1 MATKLRNAI
10 VMLMIPVGA
19 IVAWWFLSLNS
30 SSPFFPPL
38 QEIVTTFRETWLFAH
53 FGSDIVPSLQRMLAG
68 YGLAIGVGVSVGVLL
83 GRIRVFQDALNPL
96 VQFGRSIPA
105 TAMVPVGIAL
115 LGIGDLPKILLIA
128 FVAQFPILLNT
139 IDGVRGVEPG
149 LEDVARSFGLTRL
162 QRVTTVQLPS
172 AAPQIFSGMRIA
184 LGIAFILMIVTEM
197 VGATDGIGFVTLQ
210 AQMSLQVAQMW
221 SGMILLGIMG
231 ASFNLVFVLLEQRV
245 LRWHYRTM
253 GES

>member
-1 MATKLRNAI
+1 MVTKLRNAV
-10 VMLMIPVGA
+10 VMLVVPVTA
-19 IVAWWFLSLNS
+19 ITAWWFLSLDS

-38 QEIVTTFRETWLFAH
+38 QEIVAAFREMWLFEH

-68 YGLAIGVGVSVGVLL
+68 YGLAVGIGISVGLLL
-83 GRIRVFQDALNPL
+83 GRVRAFQDALNPL

-139 IDGVRGVEPG
+139 VDGVRAVEPG
-149 LEDVARSFGLTRL
+149 LEDVSRSFGLTRL
-162 QRVTTVQLPS
+162 QRVTAVQLPS

-197 VGATDGIGFVTLQ
+197 VGATNGIGFVTLQ
-210 AQMSLQVAQMW
+210 AQMSLQIEQMW

-231 ASFNLVFVLLEQRV
+231 AAFNLVFVLLEQWV

>member
-1 MATKLRNAI
+1 MAAQLRNAI
-10 VMLMIPVGA
+10 VMLGIPVGA

-38 QEIVTTFRETWLFAH
+38 QEIVATFRETWLFAH
-53 FGSDIVPSLQRMLAG
+53 FGSDIVPSLQRLLAG

-162 QRVTTVQLPS
+162 QRVTAVQLPS

-197 VGATDGIGFVTLQ
+197 VGATNGIGFVTLQ

-221 SGMILLGIMG
+221 SGMILLGVMG